1 VMDINL
7 KKEMVLDGVGLAL
20 LPTAPALLIVEGGS
34 VSRGVAA
41 GKQGVKKGLVST
53 VIDTLREGGNVLIPC
68 ESAGRAL
75 ELIQMLGTINIFAS
89 KIFTV
94 DPYLSEQQSRVEIYK
109 VLYFTICNLSA
120 LATDTDHHMNNC
132 NCLQYSCHTNTL
144 SAPPVREAL
153 GGEQA
158 GHVSLGVL
166 VTHGLQHTGVCE
178 VTAGASLEFSH
189 AIVS

>member
-34 VSRGVAA
+34 VSRGVAV

-75 ELIQMLGTINIFAS
+75 ELIQMLG
-89 KIFTV
+89 
-94 DPYLSEQQSRVEIYK
+94 
-109 VLYFTICNLSA
+109 
-120 LATDTDHHMNNC
+120 M
-132 NCLQYSCHTNTL
+132 
-144 SAPPVREAL
+144 
-153 GGEQA
+153 
-158 GHVSLGVL
+158 
-166 VTHGLQHTGVCE
+166 VC
-178 VTAGASLEFSH
+178 SLESIIYTCEFY
-189 AIVS
+189 VS